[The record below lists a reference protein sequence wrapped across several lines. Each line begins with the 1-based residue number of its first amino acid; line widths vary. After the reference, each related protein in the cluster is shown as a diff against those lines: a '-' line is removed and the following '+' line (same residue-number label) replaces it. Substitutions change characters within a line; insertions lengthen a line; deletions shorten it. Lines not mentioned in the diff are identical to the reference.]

1 MIIVVVSLV
10 RVIDEQKG
18 VSSTMPGGFSV
29 DGIPDPSAGVKYSPK
44 RAGSRRMVN
53 ARV

>member
-18 VSSTMPGGFSV
+18 VSSTMPGELSV
-29 DGIPDPSAGVKYSPK
+29 DGIQT
-44 RAGSRRMVN
+44 
-53 ARV
+53 RVQA